1 MKNEPIKVLFV
12 CTANYCRSPTAEV
25 IFFDLVEKANLL
37 EHFFIDSA
45 GTHGVFAGSA
55 PDPRA
60 QAMAKQRG
68 LQMQHIVSRQINLQ
82 DFEYFDYIIGMDQNN
97 IEHLKALSP
106 QLYQSKI
113 SLLLSH
119 DATLGTVEVSDPYA
133 GGEQGF
139 SQVFD
144 LIHQA
149 AAALLAEI
157 KKRHQL

>member
-1 MKNEPIKVLFV
+1 MSNDPIKVLFV

-60 QAMAKQRG
+60 QAMALKRG
-68 LQMQHIVSRQINLQ
+68 LRMQHIVSRQITLQ

-97 IEHLKALSP
+97 IEHLKALCP
-106 QLYQSKI
+106 PRYQSKI

-119 DATLGTVEVSDPYA
+119 DATLGTLEVSDPYA

-139 SQVFD
+139 AQVFD
-144 LIHQA
+144 LISQA
-149 AAALLAEI
+149 AATLLMKI
-157 KKRHQL
+157 KKTHHL